1 MLESMVNP
9 KQKTHKMMQD
19 ASLYTLY
26 FVFVHVY
33 ISQNTYFLADP
44 ECLEIDSNMK
54 CFKAEKNCA
63 HESTL

>member
-1 MLESMVNP
+1 MLESTVNP

-19 ASLYTLY
+19 AICIHYILFCT
-26 FVFVHVY
+26 Y